1 MAKAGTTGTMAPP
14 LAGSPRVNGHRDY
27 IVKTLLL
34 GLNGPVDGKTYSEL
48 MIPMGMNPDDWIAA
62 VASYVR
68 TSFGNTGGVVTPAD
82 VKRIRTDIST
92 RKTPWTVSELESS
105 LPKAMA
111 PDMTTWK
118 LTASHNAAAARTA
131 LNLTGWSSQTP
142 QAAGMWFQVE
152 LPQPAT
158 VAEIQFVSTAG
169 GRGGGGGG
177 GGRGARGAGGRGG
190 PPPDPNDPVAA
201 AAAAQAPPPGP
212 PPNPGY
218 PRGYK
223 VETSLNGTTWTQV
236 AIGSGTG
243 ATTAIT
249 FKPTQAKFIRLTQT
263 ATTEGA
269 PPWSITQLKVLEAP
283 KSTGK

>member
-1 MAKAGTTGTMAPP
+1 V
-14 LAGSPRVNGHRDY
+14 L
-27 IVKTLLL
+27 
-34 GLNGPVDGKTYSEL
+34 
-48 MIPMGMNPDDWIAA
+48 
-62 VASYVR
+62 
-68 TSFGNTGGVVTPAD
+68 TSFDNTGGLVTPAD

-111 PDMTTWK
+111 PDIATWQ
-118 LTASHNAAAARTA
+118 LTASHNATAARTA

-142 QAAGMWFQVE
+142 QAAGMWFQIE

-177 GGRGARGAGGRGG
+177 GGRGRGAAGRAG

-236 AIGSGTG
+236 ATG
-243 ATTAIT
+243 AGAGSTTTIT
-249 FKPTQAKFIRLTQT
+249 FRPTQAKFIRLTQT
-263 ATTEGA
+263 ATTEAA
-269 PPWSITQLKVLEAP
+269 PPWSITQLRVLEAP